1 MYTHETDADL
11 ATFVDRF
18 WRHQITLAER
28 DYDDG
33 SAAAS
38 PDDAPPDDAGAF
50 GDDDETTRL
59 ARLAPPLTDWKAHT
73 LPLARIKK
81 VQKLDPEV
89 KVRGSDSHAGGAP
102 PRRSCPT
109 SSSSTHAHT
118 AR

>member
-89 KVRGSDSHAGGAP
+89 KVRGSVCCAGGAS

-109 SSSSTHAHT
+109 CCS
-118 AR
+118 